1 MSLRPDRSPN
11 EETTEEQALIKPD
24 DDTKPGI
31 KFKIREIETDIAKQQ
46 ELLTQIRK
54 KLSRSE
60 SNIAMEMERLERM
73 SECGIKDLQSSLM
86 IIHSEMIFGAN
97 RGRGSRRLLNGNK
110 DETISAKNI
119 AKFGSRGRSD
129 QNTTWLVKS

>member
-46 ELLTQIRK
+46 ALLTQIRK
-54 KLSRSE
+54 KLSHSE

-73 SECGIKDLQSSLM
+73 SEGVRQATEDFVAMRLRCSAFRERLGLRARTNPELDNKGD
-86 IIHSEMIFGAN
+86 N
-97 RGRGSRRLLNGNK
+97 RGS
-110 DETISAKNI
+110 
-119 AKFGSRGRSD
+119 
-129 QNTTWLVKS
+129 